1 MEFGGP
7 TFVVALVALSYGAW
21 VINNWVRAKHGY
33 ALEDEFG
40 GKTERAD
47 NAEASKLRAE
57 NAELRALL
65 TKVEKRMQVLERI
78 VTDKSYSVGAEID
91 ALRDSRAADAATP
104 LNVTEREKA

>member
-33 ALEDEFG
+33 ALVDEFG

-47 NAEASKLRAE
+47 SAGSK
-57 NAELRALL
+57 
-65 TKVEKRMQVLERI
+65 Q
-78 VTDKSYSVGAEID
+78 
-91 ALRDSRAADAATP
+91 AAG
-104 LNVTEREKA
+104 